1 MNSIQMLYKG
11 KVYQGAVAYEGAE
24 LMELSLE
31 KPIAYKGGDE
41 VLCFDFKRRRRM
53 RILRGS
59 GNKLIVA
66 PEESEIFRI
75 KARPDQ
81 TEVDMFLDDDTMID
95 SFKLNVFGT
104 ISEEFRTLAVRFVDI
119 CRLGFGF
126 EVNDFSVKLGH
137 VYDTMIFCD
146 EETIH
151 PKLIVRYVHLMEK
164 TIRYGAEIH
173 SISARDLNKLRY
185 YIAARQFAE
194 A

>member
-1 MNSIQMLYKG
+1 MNHIQMLYNG

-24 LMELSLE
+24 LMELSME
-31 KPIAYKGGDE
+31 KPVPYKGGDA

-75 KARPDQ
+75 NAQPEQ
-81 TEVDMFLDDDTMID
+81 TNEDLLLDDDMMFE

-104 ISEEFRTLAVRFVDI
+104 ISEDFRTLAVRFVDI

-126 EVNDFSVKLGH
+126 EIDDFSVKLNH

-151 PKLIVRYVHLMEK
+151 PKLIVRYVHIMEK

-173 SISARDLNKLRY
+173 KISAKDLNKLRY
-185 YIAARQFAE
+185 FIAAKQFAG